1 MNSIYID
8 DSIVLKSEISNISI
22 IEKLIDNLSGV
33 CQFSDEIYGK
43 LLLAVVEAVNN
54 AIIHGNNSDPEK
66 NVNVHYIIDNKGI
79 TFDIKDDGLG
89 FDYNIIPDPT
99 DEANLEK
106 LSGRGLYLMKHLSD
120 EIEFKDNG
128 SLVEMKFLFRDTI

>member
-79 TFDIKDDGLG
+79 TFDIKDEGPG

-120 EIEFKDNG
+120 KIEFKDNG
-128 SLVEMKFLFRDTI
+128 SLVEMKFLF

>member
-54 AIIHGNNSDPEK
+54 AIVHGNNSDPEK

-128 SLVEMKFLFRDTI
+128 SLVEMKFLF

>member
-79 TFDIKDDGLG
+79 TFDIKDDGRG

-128 SLVEMKFLFRDTI
+128 SLVEMKFLF

>member
-128 SLVEMKFLFRDTI
+128 SLVEMKFLF

>member
-128 SLVEMKFLFRDTI
+128 SLVEIKFLF

>member
-79 TFDIKDDGLG
+79 TFDIKDDGPG

-128 SLVEMKFLFRDTI
+128 SLVEMKFLF